1 MNSKTREKLKKF
13 TCFLKENNCYN
24 EYFNN
29 YNIEFAMLSF
39 VYLLDHNYKGLFY
52 SAFVFSETKEGHKF
66 WHDLD
71 NKWNNYINE
80 KN

>member
-1 MNSKTREKLKKF
+1 MKKDIKRKLKKF
-13 TCFLKENNCYN
+13 TRFLKENNCYN

-52 SAFVFSETKEGHKF
+52 SALFLAKPKK
-66 WHDLD
+66 D
-71 NKWNNYINE
+71 INFGMI
-80 KN
+80 